1 MHRSIVR
8 NVSKTNIKE
17 GGQRMTVQKRVATYL
32 LDNGITQAFVAEK
45 TGIKRK
51 RMSDILTLKSKMKA
65 DEYEKIC
72 KALGKTPNDFMETA

>member
-1 MHRSIVR
+1 
-8 NVSKTNIKE
+8 
-17 GGQRMTVQKRVATYL
+17 MTVQKRVATYL

-45 TGIKRK
+45 AGITRK

-72 KALGKTPNDFMETA
+72 KALGKQPNDFMEAG

>member
-1 MHRSIVR
+1 
-8 NVSKTNIKE
+8 
-17 GGQRMTVQKRVATYL
+17 MTVQKRVATYL

-72 KALGKTPNDFMETA
+72 KALGKQPNDFMEAG

>member
-1 MHRSIVR
+1 
-8 NVSKTNIKE
+8 
-17 GGQRMTVQKRVATYL
+17 MTVQKRVATYL
-32 LDNGITQAFVAEK
+32 LDNGITQAFLAEK

-72 KALGKTPNDFMETA
+72 KALGKKPNDFMEVQ

>member
-1 MHRSIVR
+1 
-8 NVSKTNIKE
+8 
-17 GGQRMTVQKRVATYL
+17 MTVQKRVATYL

-72 KALGKTPNDFMETA
+72 KALGKAPNDFMETT

>member
-1 MHRSIVR
+1 
-8 NVSKTNIKE
+8 
-17 GGQRMTVQKRVATYL
+17 MTVQKRVATYL

>member
-1 MHRSIVR
+1 
-8 NVSKTNIKE
+8 
-17 GGQRMTVQKRVATYL
+17 MTVQKRVATYL

-72 KALGKTPNDFMETA
+72 KALGKQPNDFMETVDFMKEASGEN

>member
-1 MHRSIVR
+1 
-8 NVSKTNIKE
+8 
-17 GGQRMTVQKRVATYL
+17 MTVQKRVATYL

-72 KALGKTPNDFMETA
+72 KALGKKPNDFMEVQ

>member
-1 MHRSIVR
+1 
-8 NVSKTNIKE
+8 
-17 GGQRMTVQKRVATYL
+17 MTVQKRVATYL

-72 KALGKTPNDFMETA
+72 KALGKQPNDFMEAV

>member
-1 MHRSIVR
+1 
-8 NVSKTNIKE
+8 
-17 GGQRMTVQKRVATYL
+17 MTVQKRVATYL

-45 TGIKRK
+45 AGITRK

-72 KALGKTPNDFMETA
+72 KALGKKPNDFMEVQ

>member
-1 MHRSIVR
+1 
-8 NVSKTNIKE
+8 
-17 GGQRMTVQKRVATYL
+17 MTVQKRVATYL

-72 KALGKTPNDFMETA
+72 KALGKTPNDFMEVQ